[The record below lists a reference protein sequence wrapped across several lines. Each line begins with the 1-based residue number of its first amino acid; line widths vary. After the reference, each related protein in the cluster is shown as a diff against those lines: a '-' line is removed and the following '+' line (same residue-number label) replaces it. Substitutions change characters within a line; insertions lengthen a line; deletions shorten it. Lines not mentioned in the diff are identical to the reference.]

1 MTHRLR
7 TTGLSFISIDM
18 IRHHD
23 QSDLQKKMFIEVH
36 SSRGLEPM
44 IIMAESE
51 AAPGRHGAEAGGESL
66 HPNPQMW
73 SRESKV
79 RKTLETSKPIPR
91 DIHLTAR
98 LHFLIP
104 PFHQLETTNSEPKGT
119 IFIHIITLFYVP
131 AQLLWIHEYSTS
143 VVSERQPPAQRLWTH
158 VYSTPV
164 VSERQC
170 STLSLLTSGS
180 YNLFIQSSLTV
191 FELWERKFHKMSH
204 VWLNTP

>member
-23 QSDLQKKMFIEVH
+23 QSDLQNKMFIEVH

-44 IIMAESE
+44 IIMAESM

-79 RKTLETSKPIPR
+79 IKTLETSKPIPR

-98 LHFLIP
+98 LHFLIL
-104 PFHQLETTNSEPKGT
+104 PFHQLKTTNSEPKGT

-131 AQLLWIHEYSTS
+131 AQLLWIHEYST
-143 VVSERQPPAQRLWTH
+143 
-158 VYSTPV
+158 PV

-191 FELWERKFHKMSH
+191 SELWERKSHKMPR